1 MFKPEEIKEKGKVAE
16 TINKKFFDKLRK
28 VSPDQLDKIVHP
40 VHEEVFEEVDCLA
53 CANCCKTTSPIF
65 YQADIERVARKLRLK
80 PSDFIDQYLHL
91 DEDNDYVLNSSPC
104 PFLDGENY
112 CLVYESR
119 PTACREYPHTNRKR
133 FRQILNLTLKNTQ
146 VCPAVYEIVER
157 LKVKLDFGK

>member
-16 TINKKFFDKLRK
+16 TINKKFFEKLRK

-40 VHEEVFEEVDCLA
+40 VHEDVFEEVDCLA

-65 YQADIERVARKLRLK
+65 YQADIERVARKLRVK

-91 DEDNDYVLNSSPC
+91 DEDKDYVLNSSPC

>member
-16 TINKKFFDKLRK
+16 TINKKFFDKLK
-28 VSPDQLDKIVHP
+28 KISPDQLDKIVHP
-40 VHEEVFEEVDCLA
+40 VHEDVFDEVDCLA

-80 PSDFIDQYLHL
+80 PSEFIDQYLHL

-133 FRQILNLTLKNTQ
+133 FRQILNLTLKNAQ
-146 VCPAVYEIVER
+146 VCPAVFEIVER

>member
-1 MFKPEEIKEKGKVAE
+1 MRRRLI
-16 TINKKFFDKLRK
+16 KKFFDKLRK

>member
-80 PSDFIDQYLHL
+80 PSEFIDQYLHL

-157 LKVKLDFGK
+157 LKLKLDFGK

>member
-16 TINKKFFDKLRK
+16 MINKKFFDKLK
-28 VSPDQLDKIVHP
+28 KISPDQLDKIVHP
-40 VHEEVFEEVDCLA
+40 VHKDVFEEVDCLA

-65 YQADIERVARKLRLK
+65 YQADIERVARKLRVK
-80 PSDFIDQYLHL
+80 PSEFIDQYLHL

-133 FRQILNLTLKNTQ
+133 FRQILSLTLKNTQ